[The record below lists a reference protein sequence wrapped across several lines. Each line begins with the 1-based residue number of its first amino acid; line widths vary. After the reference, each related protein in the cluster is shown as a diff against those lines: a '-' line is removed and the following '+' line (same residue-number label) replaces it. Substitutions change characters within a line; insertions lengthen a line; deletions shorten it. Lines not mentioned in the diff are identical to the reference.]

1 MGWKKLRTLKASL
14 ILFIIL
20 LSCPALVHAEIAPSE
35 QLSNVLRE
43 SLKSYEATRDYQAIF
58 FKQERDGKT
67 MGPKEQI
74 FLKFEKP
81 FKIYMGWMN
90 THKQGLQVL
99 YERGKHDGKLAIHK
113 PGLLLGLAPVIF
125 LEQDSPWVR
134 EGSESYDIEDAGIG
148 SFLLDFADMC
158 TKGAEEKKLSV
169 SLDNS
174 SGSDVF
180 DVSFPGTQ
188 KDDKD
193 YFAYRVVV
201 QFDAVSKLP
210 IKMDLY
216 DWDNKPTGFYAY
228 ENLKLNLGSD
238 DAEFKKTAD
247 RHLVKLYF
255 PPKTE
260 EPAKRNKPRNNFS
273 HKK

>member
-1 MGWKKLRTLKASL
+1 MRAQAETPASDRLASL
-14 ILFIIL
+14 L
-20 LSCPALVHAEIAPSE
+20 
-35 QLSNVLRE
+35 QE
-43 SLKSYEATRDYQAIF
+43 SLRSYEATRDYQAIF
-58 FKQERDGKT
+58 FKQEKDGQT
-67 MGPKEQI
+67 MGPNEQI

-90 THKQGLQVL
+90 TDKKGLQVL

-125 LEQDSPWVR
+125 LPQDSPWVR

-148 SFLLDFADMC
+148 SFLIDFADMC
-158 TKGAEEKKLSV
+158 AKGAKEGRILV
-169 SLDNS
+169 TLDSS

-180 DVSFPGTQ
+180 DVSFPGT
-188 KDDKD
+188 KSDDKD

-201 QFDAVSKLP
+201 RFDTVSKLP

-216 DWDNKPTGFYAY
+216 DWDNEPTGFYAY
-228 ENLKLNLGSD
+228 ENLKLDLGSE
-238 DAEFKKTAD
+238 DAEFKKVAD
-247 RHLVKLYF
+247 RHLYKLYF

-260 EPAKRNKPRNNFS
+260 EPVQRNKSRNNFAS
-273 HKK
+273 KKIN